1 MKELFSDHYQIFPKS
16 WIFPQDS
23 TRIKTYFDSKISR
36 GQSCKLIFK
45 PTKKGQ
51 KPFNIED
58 LQNYEAIVDGA
69 KE

>member
-1 MKELFSDHYQIFPKS
+1 MN
-16 WIFPQDS
+16 
-23 TRIKTYFDSKISR
+23 
-36 GQSCKLIFK
+36 QSCKLIFK